1 MRNRSIGAIAS
12 AIVLLIPLFVVRSQ
26 SAAERSPHVLPSQS
40 LAYRAAPPPPQVRSS
55 SRPEPDDEFYV
66 NFAAQIAKLKPND
79 RAKLAANFAKSQ
91 SDAVRT
97 GRVEEAQH
105 YARLVMILNSR

>member
-1 MRNRSIGAIAS
+1 MFI
-12 AIVLLIPLFVVRSQ
+12 VRSQ
-26 SAAERSPHVLPSQS
+26 SATERASHAVAAQSEAHRSAEPS
-40 LAYRAAPPPPQVRSS
+40 PQV
-55 SRPEPDDEFYV
+55 RPEPDDEFYV
-66 NFAAQIAKLKPND
+66 NFAAQIAKLKPAE

-91 SDAVRT
+91 KDARRS